1 MQRGRALTT
10 LKIIAAE
17 LGLSPATV
25 SRALNGFPEVGAAT
39 RARVADAAQ
48 RLKYRPNQVA
58 QKLVTGRSGM
68 IGMVLKSPADAAMD
82 PSFFQVMTG
91 LSQHLSGHNLDLV
104 FHAVPSGDALA
115 PYRRL
120 VAKNLLDGFIVN
132 APLVG
137 DPRIAYLRENA
148 IPFVVHGR
156 SENRPDYAFYDI
168 DNEKLAQDSVDL
180 LLNLGHRR
188 VALLNGP
195 ASHAYA
201 AARLRGYTAAMAA
214 RGAGVPP
221 QMVQHDLPSY
231 DYGYRAALAALSVPH
246 RPSAFVCANIFVAA
260 GVMAAARDKGLSVPQ
275 DVSVIGHDDAVPHAQ
290 NFEGLAGLTVTRS
303 PLVAACAPLADKI
316 QALLA
321 GVPAAQLQTIAAA
334 DLIIRA
340 STGPT
345 EKAIPWTA

>member
-1 MQRGRALTT
+1 LTT
-10 LKIIAAE
+10 LKTIAAE

-25 SRALNGFPEVGAAT
+25 SRALNGFPEVGAVT

-58 QKLVTGRSGM
+58 QKLVSGRSGM
-68 IGMVLKSPADAAMD
+68 IGMVLRSPADAAMD

-91 LSQHLSGHNLDLV
+91 LSQHLGQHDLDLV

-120 VAKNLLDGFIVN
+120 VGKNLLDGFIVN
-132 APLVG
+132 APLVE

-156 SENRPDYAFYDI
+156 SEERPDYAFYDI
-168 DNEKLAQDSVDL
+168 DNQKLAHDSADL

-195 ASHAYA
+195 ANHAYA
-201 AARLRGYTAAMAA
+201 AARLRGVQLAMAA
-214 RGAGVPP
+214 RGLI
-221 QMVQHDLPSY
+221 LPSRMVLHDVPTY
-231 DYGYRAALAALSVPH
+231 DYGYRAALAALSDAN

-260 GVMAAARDKGLSVPQ
+260 GVMAAARDKGLSIPR
-275 DVSVIGHDDAVPHAQ
+275 DISVIGHDDAVPHTQ
-290 NFEGLAGLTVTRS
+290 NFEGLAGLTVTHS
-303 PLVAACAPLADKI
+303 PLVAACAPLAGKI

-321 GVPAAQLQTIAAA
+321 GVPAGKLQTIAAA

-340 STGPT
+340 TTGPT
-345 EKAIPWTA
+345 EKATPWTA